1 MITYRVTVLNLRLIL
16 TNDTFRAIT
25 HFMRAVYG
33 DVSLRQKVRSGSDY
47 DTLNRNEQNYW

>member
-16 TNDTFRAIT
+16 TNGTFRVIT
-25 HFMRAVYG
+25 HFMCAVQG
-33 DVSLRQKVRSGSDY
+33 DVSLRQKVRTSSGY